1 MIKYDGK
8 YDGNIFLYIKNN
20 VSFYVTGFIYLFSV
34 IWNFS
39 FL

>member
-1 MIKYDGK
+1 MTKYDGK
-8 YDGNIFLYIKNN
+8 YNNIFLYIKNN

-34 IWNFS
+34 IWNIS